1 MGFERR
7 LERGGRGGVLSWW
20 AAFWCWEK
28 RLLSEGFRGLKLE
41 NVVNA
46 AVDGEVM
53 LS

>member
-1 MGFERR
+1 VRERR
-7 LERGGRGGVLSWW
+7 ERRSTVVVGCILV
-20 AAFWCWEK
+20 

-46 AVDGEVM
+46 AVDGEVV